1 MTGTALFFVLVG
13 VGVATTGLMKFVEWL
28 DAPRSVRCVDRTAS
42 ASALT
47 CADIN
52 CAELELERAR
62 LAA

>member
-1 MTGTALFFVLVG
+1 MTGTALFFVFVG

-28 DAPRSVRCVDRTAS
+28 DAPRAARHTERAAS
-42 ASALT
+42 TLACTDL
-47 CADIN
+47 N